1 MQDDLVRQFVS
12 SVMLEAKAIGEKI
25 GIPMAQTP
33 EDRHAVTLKL
43 GAFKTSML
51 QSLEKGSVTEIDY
64 VNGAVVSLGA
74 RLGVPTPVNSALL
87 ALVKGLESRLG

>member
-1 MQDDLVRQFVS
+1 
-12 SVMLEAKAIGEKI
+12 
-25 GIPMAQTP
+25 
-33 EDRHAVTLKL
+33 
-43 GAFKTSML
+43 ML

-74 RLGVPTPVNSALL
+74 RLGVATPVNSALL